1 MPMDFN
7 SLSENA
13 QNKAF
18 EDWWQEQLSLYSED
32 VIQDMY
38 PDEGPNPEYYFA
50 QEIEDNNWLFNAD
63 GTIAQ

>member
-38 PDEGPNPEYYFA
+38 PDKRKR
-50 QEIEDNNWLFNAD
+50 LFNCI
-63 GTIAQ
+63 TIIY